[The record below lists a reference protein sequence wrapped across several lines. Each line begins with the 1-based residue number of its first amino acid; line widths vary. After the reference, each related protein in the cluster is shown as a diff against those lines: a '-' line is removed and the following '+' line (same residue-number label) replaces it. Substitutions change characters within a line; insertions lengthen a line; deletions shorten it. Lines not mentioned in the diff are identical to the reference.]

1 MEETSNEPEPTE
13 VIENDY
19 LGEAPREYSSSQLD
33 DVTTQED
40 VEEEHIT
47 FVPEVVQEAVQE
59 MVHEVVQEM
68 VQEAVQEVVPEV
80 VQEMVQEAVQEA
92 VPEVV
97 QEAVPE
103 VVQEMVQEAVP
114 EVVQET
120 TDERYVE
127 QPSHPL
133 DTMPEETP
141 IIEDPVPRI
150 VFIIPYRD
158 REQHYKSFSAH
169 MKCYLDKLAIPY
181 KMFFIHQ
188 TDSRGFNRG
197 AMKNI
202 GFLKVKNDYP
212 EEYKKMTFVFN
223 DIDTMPAS
231 TTYLPFET
239 TSGTIKH
246 FYGFEHT
253 LGGIVSITGE
263 DFERLNGFPNFW
275 AWGYEDNLLQIRAQE
290 SGIQIDRSVFYKIS
304 NPAIIRLTENYI
316 REVNRAEYDRFVKR
330 TLEGIRSICD
340 LDYTVNLSTGFV
352 DVLKFNTNAEE
363 LLSQRADYDLRN
375 GPVPFK
381 DILRKRPAIRMKM
394 HF

>member
-1 MEETSNEPEPTE
+1 
-13 VIENDY
+13 
-19 LGEAPREYSSSQLD
+19 
-33 DVTTQED
+33 
-40 VEEEHIT
+40 
-47 FVPEVVQEAVQE
+47 
-59 MVHEVVQEM
+59 
-68 VQEAVQEVVPEV
+68 VVPEV
-80 VQEMVQEAVQEA
+80 VQETMKESG
-92 VPEVV
+92 
-97 QEAVPE
+97 
-103 VVQEMVQEAVP
+103 
-114 EVVQET
+114 
-120 TDERYVE
+120 VE
-127 QPSHPL
+127 QSSRPL
-133 DTMPEETP
+133 DTTPEEAP
-141 IIEDPVPRI
+141 ILAASAPRI
-150 VFIIPYRD
+150 VFIVPYRN
-158 REQHYKSFSAH
+158 RELHYKSFSAN
-169 MKCYLDKLAIPY
+169 MNCYLDKLAIPY
-181 KMFFIHQ
+181 KIFYIHQ

-202 GFLKVKNDYP
+202 GFLKVKRDYP
-212 EEYKKMTFVFN
+212 EEYKQMTLVFN

-304 NPAIIRLTENYI
+304 NPAIIRLTENYT

-340 LDYTVNLSTGFV
+340 LDYTVNPSTGFV
-352 DVLKFNTNAEE
+352 DVLNFNTNAEE
-363 LLSQRADYDLRN
+363 QLSQRADYDLRN

-381 DILRKRPAIRMKM
+381 DILRKRPAPRMRM